1 MGTLFRSEF
10 RKLLTIRS
18 TYILMILAT
27 LLLGFFSF
35 WALGYKGVA
44 TANPVLM
51 QAVMD
56 GVTVVAMFI
65 SIIAVLNV
73 THEYRYNTIMYTL
86 TSANSRTKVFL
97 AKLGVILAFV
107 LGFFVFASLFAVLM
121 TWIGATMS
129 GNTPINDTFYF
140 TETIWRS
147 LFHITAM
154 TLLGFMFGMLF
165 RHVVGAIAVLFIVPN
180 TIEGLLSIVMKEN
193 TKYLPY
199 SAIEQVHSGALL
211 APNKAALVA
220 SAYIIGGLIIAWILF
235 LRRDA
240 N

>member
-1 MGTLFRSEF
+1 MGTLIRSEI

-18 TYILMILAT
+18 TYILTILAT

-56 GVTVVAMFI
+56 GITVTAMFI

-86 TSANSRTKVFL
+86 TSANSRSKVFL
-97 AKLGVILAFV
+97 AKLAVV
-107 LGFFVFASLFAVLM
+107 LGFVLCFFVLSSLFAVFM
-121 TWIGATMS
+121 TWLGATMS
-129 GNTPINDTFYF
+129 GNTPINTTFYY

-154 TLLGFMFGMLF
+154 TMLGFMFGMLF

-180 TIEGLLSIVMKEN
+180 TIEGLLSIVMKDN

-199 SAIEQVHSGALL
+199 SAIEQVHSGSLL

-220 SAYIIGGLIIAWILF
+220 GAYIVGGMIIAWILF
-235 LRRDA
+235 TRRDA

>member
-1 MGTLFRSEF
+1 MNTLIRSEF

-18 TYILMILAT
+18 TYILTIIAT

-35 WALGYKGVA
+35 WALGWKGVP

-51 QAVMD
+51 QSIMD
-56 GVTVVAMFI
+56 GTTIVAMFI
-65 SIIAVLNV
+65 AIIAVLNV

-86 TSANSRTKVFL
+86 TSASSRTKVFL
-97 AKLGVILAFV
+97 AKYAVIMLYV
-107 LGFFVFASLFAVLM
+107 LGFFVAASLFAVFM
-121 TWIGATMS
+121 TWLGATMS
-129 GNTPINDTFYF
+129 GNTPINDTFYY

-147 LFHITAM
+147 LFHIVAM
-154 TLLGFMFGMLF
+154 TSLGFMFGMLF

-180 TIEGLLSIVMKEN
+180 TVEGLLSIVLKEN

-220 SAYIIGGLIIAWILF
+220 SAYIVGGMIIAWILF

>member
-211 APNKAALVA
+211 TPNKAALVA
-220 SAYIIGGLIIAWILF
+220 SAYIVGGLIIAWILF

>member
-1 MGTLFRSEF
+1 MGTLIRSEF
-10 RKLLTIRS
+10 RKLLSIRS
-18 TYILMILAT
+18 TYILTIIAT

-56 GVTVVAMFI
+56 GVTVTAMFI
-65 SIIAVLNV
+65 AIIAVLNV
-73 THEYRYNTIMYTL
+73 THEYRYNAIMYTL
-86 TSANSRTKVFL
+86 TSANSRSKVFF
-97 AKLGVILAFV
+97 AKYLVIMAYVVGWFV
-107 LGFFVFASLFAVLM
+107 VSSLFAVLL

-129 GNTPINDTFYF
+129 GNTPVNDTFYF

-147 LFHITAM
+147 LFHIVAM
-154 TLLGFMFGMLF
+154 TSLGFMFGMLF

-220 SAYIIGGLIIAWILF
+220 SAYIVGGLIIAWILF

>member
-220 SAYIIGGLIIAWILF
+220 SAYIVGGLIIAWILF

>member
-129 GNTPINDTFYF
+129 GHTPINDTFYF